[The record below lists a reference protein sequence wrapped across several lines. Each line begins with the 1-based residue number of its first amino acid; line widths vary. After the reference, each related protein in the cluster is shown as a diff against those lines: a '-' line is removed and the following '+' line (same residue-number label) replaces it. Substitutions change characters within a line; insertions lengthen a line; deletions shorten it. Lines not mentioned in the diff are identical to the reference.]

1 MAVLT
6 QDSRGAKPQSQASN
20 FGRPTS
26 LGPVADL
33 ERHLPTDWWRTLFN
47 SLYLQTDADVVE
59 NSANTK
65 TEIDTFLE
73 LTGLDTQD
81 SILDL
86 CCGQGRHLLELSS
99 RGYAFLSGVDRSRYL
114 IRLAKKRAQ
123 KSGSSIRF
131 SEGDARKLRLT
142 SSQFSCVSIMGN
154 SFGYFDKELDDLN
167 VLREVH
173 RLLKPDGI
181 VYLDITNGSW
191 MRQHFAP
198 RSWEWINQQALV
210 CRERSLS
217 SDSSRLIS
225 REVVVD
231 VNKGVIADQFYAE
244 RLFTEQDLIS
254 LLKEAGFEAAQING
268 ELKASST
275 REEGGDLGM
284 MGNRL
289 IVTARAHKPAAVAV
303 QGKQKVQ
310 ECLVLLGDPRLPD
323 KVKKNG
329 VFNAEDL
336 VVIERLKAALGSL
349 GGYKF
354 HYLDQHSTLIT
365 KLQNHRPAM
374 VLNLC
379 DEGFLNEATQESHIV
394 ALLEMLNIP
403 YTGAGPGCLTLC
415 YDKSIVAGIAQS
427 LEVPVPAEIWIDPS
441 NQSVSIPLEFP
452 TFVKPAKGDSS
463 IGITQQAVVH
473 NAEQLVEY
481 VGWLN
486 ETLPSVP
493 VLIQEYLSGREFS
506 VGLIGNGADLQA
518 LPILEVDYSDLPDNL
533 PKILGYESKWLP
545 DSPYWNK
552 MRYHEANLREEE
564 ARTLIDNA
572 ILLFNRL
579 GCRDYAR
586 FDFRAGQDGTIK
598 LLEANPNPGWCWD
611 GKLNMMAEW
620 AGWSYAELLHKI
632 LQAAQARYE

>member
-1 MAVLT
+1 MTAST
-6 QDSRGAKPQSQASN
+6 KESRSGARAPQGPSYNQP
-20 FGRPTS
+20 RS

-47 SLYLQTDADVVE
+47 SMYLQTDADVVE
-59 NSANTK
+59 NTANTK
-65 TEIDTFLE
+65 AEIETFLE
-73 LTGLDTQD
+73 LTGLDKQD
-81 SILDL
+81 PILDL

-99 RGYAFLSGVDRSRYL
+99 RGYSFLYGVDRSRYL

-123 KSGSSIRF
+123 NLGSTIRF
-131 SEGDARKLRLT
+131 SEGDARKLRLN

-154 SFGYFDKELDDLN
+154 SFGYFDREQDDLN
-167 VLREVH
+167 VLREIH
-173 RLLKPDGI
+173 RVLKPDGI
-181 VYLDITNGSW
+181 IYLDITNGSW
-191 MRQHFAP
+191 MRDHFSP
-198 RSWEWINQQALV
+198 RSWEWMSQQALV

-244 RLFTEQDLIS
+244 RLFSEEDLFK
-254 LLKEAGFEAAQING
+254 LLKEAGFEAAKING
-268 ELKASST
+268 ELKAEST
-275 REEGGDLGM
+275 REQGGDLGM

-289 IVTARAHKPAAVAV
+289 VVSARAHKPTSVPV
-303 QGKQKVQ
+303 KGKQGVL
-310 ECLVLLGDPRLPD
+310 ECFVLLGDPRLPD
-323 KVKKNG
+323 KVKKDG
-329 VFNAEDL
+329 VFNAEDM
-336 VVIERLKAALGSL
+336 VVIDRLKEALGSL
-349 GGYKF
+349 EDYKF
-354 HYLDQHSTLIT
+354 HYLDQHSSLIN
-365 KLQNHRPAM
+365 KLQTYRPGL

-379 DEGFLNEATQESHIV
+379 DEGFFNEATQEAHI
-394 ALLEMLNIP
+394 AAFLEMLNVP

-427 LEVPVPAEIWIDPS
+427 LEVPVPAEIWIAPS
-441 NQSVSIPLEFP
+441 NLSVSIPLEFP
-452 TFVKPAKGDSS
+452 TFIKPSRGDSS
-463 IGITQQAVVH
+463 MGITQQALVW

-481 VGWLN
+481 VGWLH
-486 ETLPSVP
+486 ESMPSVP

-506 VGLIGNGADLQA
+506 VGLIGNGDDLHA
-518 LPILEVDYSDLPDNL
+518 LPILEVDYSQLPENL

-552 MRYHEANLREEE
+552 VRYHEASLQEEE
-564 ARTLIDNA
+564 ARTLIDNS

-586 FDFRAGQDGTIK
+586 FDFRAAPDGTIK

-620 AGWSYAELLHKI
+620 QGWSYAELLQNI
-632 LQAAQARYE
+632 LQAARSRYE